1 MSTGTRFEPD
11 TAVPITQVIARHV
24 AAARLA
30 DYRPGSVNLAKQLVL
45 DSIAN
50 ALAGSDTDAGRT
62 IRRYAMRYL
71 AGSAGGAGG
80 AGGSGASVVGSSASW
95 SAKDAAFVNSQL
107 AALLDMDE
115 TYRNAGHAGSPI
127 VFAALASAEREHAS
141 GEAVLTGVLAA
152 YDITSRII
160 DSITPSLEKWST
172 GIFPFCLG
180 DAFGP
185 AISSAVV
192 LGLTESQVADALA
205 LSGGTARLPMAA
217 KQADRP
223 RSPMKNVQGWHAEH
237 GVIAAAMAAEGFAG
251 IVDILDGPKAFW
263 AAAGSDRWRPDLITD
278 GLGER
283 CRIDLMSLK
292 AQPACRL
299 IHAGIES
306 VVAAVRGNQVS
317 LADIERIEVT
327 AISRVANSPAFADQ
341 APTAMFDAIFSLP
354 YNVAAA
360 LLDVA
365 PGPDWYRDD
374 MLGSPELRAVAAK
387 VRLVADPTGQ
397 LDAKYSDDPLHAA
410 ARARVITRDAEYAA
424 ECDAPKGD
432 PANPYTNE
440 ELVDRIVTM
449 TRSMTDAGT
458 VRELADAVF
467 GLESM
472 SDIAALGELLRKMN
486 GEGRTE

>member
-1 MSTGTRFEPD
+1 
-11 TAVPITQVIARHV
+11 
-24 AAARLA
+24 
-30 DYRPGSVNLAKQLVL
+30 
-45 DSIAN
+45 
-50 ALAGSDTDAGRT
+50 
-62 IRRYAMRYL
+62 
-71 AGSAGGAGG
+71 
-80 AGGSGASVVGSSASW
+80 
-95 SAKDAAFVNSQL
+95 
-107 AALLDMDE
+107 
-115 TYRNAGHAGSPI
+115 
-127 VFAALASAEREHAS
+127 
-141 GEAVLTGVLAA
+141 
-152 YDITSRII
+152 
-160 DSITPSLEKWST
+160 
-172 GIFPFCLG
+172 
-180 DAFGP
+180 
-185 AISSAVV
+185 
-192 LGLTESQVADALA
+192 
-205 LSGGTARLPMAA
+205 
-217 KQADRP
+217 
-223 RSPMKNVQGWHAEH
+223 
-237 GVIAAAMAAEGFAG
+237 
-251 IVDILDGPKAFW
+251 
-263 AAAGSDRWRPDLITD
+263 LITD

-458 VRELADAVF
+458 VRELADALF